1 MHAHLVPSLESPLMK
16 FLTALA
22 LTLALATHAAAA
34 PKNNEAANYFALLYA
49 VEAPLHHA
57 VKTNDFA
64 AITALL
70 DAGADPNAKDKHGW
84 TPLHVAAS
92 YGHTAAITAL
102 ASAGAD
108 PNVKID
114 KEGFTPLHAAAARG
128 HTAAITALASAGA
141 DPNVK
146 TDKEGFTPLHMA
158 ASNGHTAGIT
168 ALASAGADPDAKNN
182 YGDSSLHVAASKG
195 HTTFISALIRA
206 GVDPNVTNNRGY
218 TPLDVADI
226 AVIPALLDASADPN
240 LMKSK
245 SNTVISAL
253 RHTKPNP
260 ERLLAAAN
268 GGNLRTVVIQLLVGA
283 DPNAKD
289 AEGFTPLHYA
299 AVPLHIKI
307 VELLLSSGANPN
319 ARDNSENL
327 TPLELINLAYSKEAD
342 RVAIWGEST
351 GLVGSLFAR
360 NRLNQYRKRAKPV
373 EALLEQASREWS
385 WLDTLRQKL
394 DW

>member
-70 DAGADPNAKDKHGW
+70 DAG
-84 TPLHVAAS
+84 
-92 YGHTAAITAL
+92 
-102 ASAGAD
+102 
-108 PNVKID
+108 
-114 KEGFTPLHAAAARG
+114 
-128 HTAAITALASAGA
+128 
-141 DPNVK
+141 
-146 TDKEGFTPLHMA
+146 
-158 ASNGHTAGIT
+158 
-168 ALASAGADPDAKNN
+168 
-182 YGDSSLHVAASKG
+182 
-195 HTTFISALIRA
+195 
-206 GVDPNVTNNRGY
+206 
-218 TPLDVADI
+218 
-226 AVIPALLDASADPN
+226 ADPN

>member
-1 MHAHLVPSLESPLMK
+1 MHAHLVPSLENPLMK

-34 PKNNEAANYFALLYA
+34 PKNNEAANYFAPLYA

-108 PNVKID
+108 PNVK
-114 KEGFTPLHAAAARG
+114 
-128 HTAAITALASAGA
+128 
-141 DPNVK
+141 

-158 ASNGHTAGIT
+158 ASNGHTAAIT
-168 ALASAGADPDAKNN
+168 ALASAGADPNAKNN

-226 AVIPALLDASADPN
+226 AVIPALLDAGADPN

>member
-1 MHAHLVPSLESPLMK
+1 M
-16 FLTALA
+16 
-22 LTLALATHAAAA
+22 AA
-34 PKNNEAANYFALLYA
+34 
-49 VEAPLHHA
+49 
-57 VKTNDFA
+57 D
-64 AITALL
+64 
-70 DAGADPNAKDKHGW
+70 
-84 TPLHVAAS
+84 S
-92 YGHTAAITAL
+92 GHTAAITAL

-108 PNVKID
+108 PN
-114 KEGFTPLHAAAARG
+114 
-128 HTAAITALASAGA
+128 
-141 DPNVK
+141 
-146 TDKEGFTPLHMA
+146 
-158 ASNGHTAGIT
+158 
-168 ALASAGADPDAKNN
+168 AKNN
-182 YGDSSLHVAASKG
+182 YGHTPLHVAASKG

-206 GVDPNVTNNRGY
+206 GVDPNVTNNLGD

-226 AVIPALLDASADPN
+226 AVIPALLDAGADPN
-240 LMKSK
+240 LMRSWK

-253 RHTKPNP
+253 RDTKPNP

-268 GGNLRTVVIQLLVGA
+268 GDNLRTVVIQLLVGA

-319 ARDNSENL
+319 ARDNSANL

>member
-1 MHAHLVPSLESPLMK
+1 MSFRCRQATDAQPRIALIHARPWQPAGKGKIERFFRTLRAAWLERLDADATSNLE
-16 FLTALA
+16 A
-22 LTLALATHAAAA
+22 LT
-34 PKNNEAANYFALLYA
+34 
-49 VEAPLHHA
+49 
-57 VKTNDFA
+57 
-64 AITALL
+64 
-70 DAGADPNAKDKHGW
+70 
-84 TPLHVAAS
+84 
-92 YGHTAAITAL
+92 
-102 ASAGAD
+102 
-108 PNVKID
+108 
-114 KEGFTPLHAAAARG
+114 RG

-141 DPNVK
+141 DPN
-146 TDKEGFTPLHMA
+146 
-158 ASNGHTAGIT
+158 
-168 ALASAGADPDAKNN
+168 AKNN
-182 YGDSSLHVAASKG
+182 YGHTPLHVAASKG

-206 GVDPNVTNNRGY
+206 GVDPNVTNNLGD

-226 AVIPALLDASADPN
+226 AVIPALLDAGADPN
-240 LMKSK
+240 LMRSWK

-253 RHTKPNP
+253 RDTKPNP

-319 ARDNSENL
+319 ARDNSANL

-360 NRLNQYRKRAKPV
+360 NRLNQYGKRAKPV
-373 EALLEQASREWS
+373 ESLLEQASREWS